1 MTTIKDTPIAK
12 DTRTAILDAA
22 QDMVQ
27 RQSISGVSF
36 QELAK
41 RTGIKKGSMYY
52 HFESKDDLS
61 IALLERAAAEMK
73 DSFTRG
79 EGKSPTQRLE
89 YYLNIYRFHIIPS
102 EKMCPG
108 GSFAGEWGKLTDPV
122 QAQVQRLINEQ
133 SQCLQQVLSAG
144 IASGEFY
151 NHGQSDKDLTQWLV
165 ACIQGGL
172 LTSRVSGSRE
182 PFEAAIKV
190 AMQYLTHS

>member
-1 MTTIKDTPIAK
+1 MTIIKDIPAAK

-22 QDMVQ
+22 LDMVQ

-61 IALLERAAAEMK
+61 VALLERAATELK
-73 DSFTRG
+73 ESFARG
-79 EGKSPTQRLE
+79 EGKSPTQRLL
-89 YYLNIYRFHIIPS
+89 YYINIYRVHIIPS
-102 EKMCPG
+102 EMMCPG
-108 GSFAGEWGKLTDPV
+108 GAFAGEWGKLSESV
-122 QAQVQRLINEQ
+122 QAKVQYLIKMQ
-133 SQCLQQVLSAG
+133 SQCLQQILAAG

-151 NHGQSDKDLTQWLV
+151 DHGQGIEELSQWLV

-172 LTSRVSGSRE
+172 LTSRVAGNQQ
-182 PFEAAIKV
+182 PFEGAIKV
-190 AMQYLTHS
+190 VTQYLTHA